1 VRLDWRRRTA
11 PAGLQ
16 RQHGGKDVQLHFGKG
31 LVKSSDDFGNQGDL
45 PTHPEL
51 LDWLAVEFIES
62 GWDVKALHKLIV
74 TSSTYQQASVI
85 TPEMLEHDPENL
97 LLARAPR
104 YRLSAEMIRDN
115 ALATSG
121 LLVEKTG
128 GPSVYPYQPEGLW
141 DEITNKVWRYK
152 YDQSEGE
159 GLYRRSLYTIWK
171 RTSPPPAML
180 IFDAADRGTC
190 TVKRQTTSTPLQALV
205 LLNDPQ
211 YLEAARVLAGRMIR
225 EGGDTPE
232 KQLGY
237 GFRLLTGREPNKE
250 ELSLITRLY
259 QEELDN
265 YTESPAK
272 AREYLSIGNHTT
284 QLQIA
289 PAQLAA
295 LAVTAHAVMNTD
307 EAYTLK

>member
-1 VRLDWRRRTA
+1 
-11 PAGLQ
+11 
-16 RQHGGKDVQLHFGKG
+16 
-31 LVKSSDDFGNQGDL
+31 
-45 PTHPEL
+45 
-51 LDWLAVEFIES
+51 
-62 GWDVKALHKLIV
+62 
-74 TSSTYQQASVI
+74 
-85 TPEMLEHDPENL
+85 
-97 LLARAPR
+97 
-104 YRLSAEMIRDN
+104 
-115 ALATSG
+115 
-121 LLVEKTG
+121 
-128 GPSVYPYQPEGLW
+128 
-141 DEITNKVWRYK
+141 
-152 YDQSEGE
+152 
-159 GLYRRSLYTIWK
+159 
-171 RTSPPPAML
+171 ML
-180 IFDAADRGTC
+180 IFDAADRGSC